1 MTQNITILG
10 ATGSIGEQALD
21 IVARYPEQ
29 YRVYGVSAHRNIQ
42 ALEEICRR
50 FKPAIAVLS
59 NADGVNISEIQ
70 SRIGSTALKV
80 GPGAL
85 GSLPADPGVDIVISA
100 IMGAAGLAP
109 TLQAVRNCPK
119 VLIANKEP
127 LVMTGDLVI
136 REAQRYQCTLLPV
149 DSEHNA
155 IFQSLPEQFQR
166 GQLAESGIEKLILTA
181 SGGPFWDTPKAQ
193 FPAITPDQACAH
205 PNWEM
210 GRKISVDSATLM
222 NKGLELLEA
231 HALFGASRQQLE
243 VVIHPQSIIHGM
255 VAYRDGSV
263 LAQMGNPDMR
273 TPLAHAM
280 AWPERIDAGVAPL
293 DLITLG
299 TLTFAQPDV
308 DKFPCLKLAY
318 DAMDAGGLAP
328 TILNA
333 ANEVAVEAFLAQ
345 HIGFTQIPELI
356 EHCLSSIPNQDAGSL
371 ELIMHTDHATR
382 TFAQQWLG

>member
-59 NADGVNISEIQ
+59 NADGVNISEVQ

-85 GSLPADPGVDIVISA
+85 ESLPADAGVDIVISA

-193 FPAITPDQACAH
+193 FPAITPEQACAH

-231 HALFGASRQQLE
+231 HALFGASRQQLD

-293 DLITLG
+293 DLISTG
-299 TLTFAQPDV
+299 NLTFAQPDV

-318 DAMDAGGLAP
+318 DTMEAGGLAP

-333 ANEVAVEAFLAQ
+333 ANEMAVEAFLAQ
-345 HIGFTQIPELI
+345 RIRFHQIPELI
-356 EHCLSSIPNQDAGSL
+356 DHCLSSIPNQDAGSL

-382 TFAQQWLG
+382 AFAQQWLG